1 MAEAESV
8 GCFSTSLGRGKRTEY
23 QDFVGYAL
31 EFVLTLKSKETLRFS
46 VLGRGWWCGS
56 VDE

>member
-1 MAEAESV
+1 M
-8 GCFSTSLGRGKRTEY
+8 SLGKGKRAEY

-46 VLGRGWWCGS
+46 VLGRGWGCGR
-56 VDE
+56 VEE